1 MHLNV
6 SGSRFAIS
14 TLEVE
19 PTNRT
24 VPPVVPKTR
33 LSRSPIP
40 LVRVHEDLTSGS
52 LHVLDPCGQF
62 SAAKCFGRGI
72 ALARVEGPIAA
83 CDLSMSRLAAVKSRS
98 PVIRKTDGNRVAQ
111 LKVEGVG

>member
-52 LHVLDPCGQF
+52 LHVFDPCGQF
-62 SAAKCFGRGI
+62 SGCKVLWAGDSLGAGGRPD
-72 ALARVEGPIAA
+72 RCV
-83 CDLSMSRLAAVKSRS
+83 
-98 PVIRKTDGNRVAQ
+98 
-111 LKVEGVG
+111 